1 MAGIVIQDL
10 TKVYGDSAETRSAP
24 PRAALDGL
32 NLDVSAG
39 ELLVV
44 VGPSGSGKTTL
55 LRLVA
60 GLERPTAG
68 RVLLAGRDLTGVP
81 PQARNV
87 ALVFQSLALYEHLT
101 VEQNLAFPLNAQ
113 TWGGWCSSLVNRS
126 AATSEVRA
134 RIVETAQ
141 RLRIE
146 HLLDRRPSELSG
158 GEQQRV
164 ALGRA
169 IVRQPQAL
177 LLDEPLSS
185 LDLPTRRTLRRELK
199 ALQQT
204 LGVPTIYV
212 THDQAEALAI
222 GDRVAV
228 LDRGRLAQVGTPS
241 EIYER
246 PKSRFVAEFFGPMG
260 MNLLEGELTD
270 SGFEISDSEGTL
282 TTIRLPADCWPQ
294 DGLMD
299 GRVFVGIRPED
310 IEVASSHLPDTTC
323 SGILQSIENCGESN
337 YLHLRITPSTTNTRT
352 TNNTAANIIVRQ
364 LKPALHVPAPGDT
377 VCLRFRTDRL
387 HWFATDSGMSLVRC
401 DH

>member
-1 MAGIVIQDL
+1 VAGIVIQDL
-10 TKVYGDSAETRSAP
+10 TKVYDNSAKTQSTP

-32 NLDVSAG
+32 NLDISAG

-113 TWGGWCSSLVNRS
+113 TWGGWCSSLVKRG
-126 AATSEVRA
+126 AATSEVRK

-141 RLRIE
+141 RLRLE
-146 HLLDRRPSELSG
+146 HLLDRLPNELSG
-158 GEQQRV
+158 GEQQRA

-169 IVRQPQAL
+169 IVRQPEAL

-199 ALQQT
+199 ELQQS
-204 LGVPTIYV
+204 LCVPTIYV

-228 LDRGRLAQVGTPS
+228 LDQGRLVQVGTPS
-241 EIYER
+241 EIYGR
-246 PKSRFVAEFFGPMG
+246 PRNRFVAEFFGPQG
-260 MNLLEGELTD
+260 MNLLTGEITD
-270 SGFEISDSEGTL
+270 AGFDISDSEGTV
-282 TTIRLPADCWPQ
+282 TTIRLPADCWPRNC
-294 DGLMD
+294 LMD
-299 GRVFVGIRPED
+299 GPVLVGIRPED
-310 IEVASSHLPDTTC
+310 IEVAANLPDVTC
-323 SGILQSIENCGESN
+323 SGVLQSIEHCGESN
-337 YLHLRITPSTTNTRT
+337 YLHLRITPRT
-352 TNNTAANIIVRQ
+352 TNNTVANVIVRQ
-364 LKPALHVPAPGDT
+364 LNPALPVPAPGDT
-377 VCLRFRTDRL
+377 VGLRFRADRL
-387 HWFATDSGMSLVRC
+387 HWFATDSGKSLLHS
-401 DH
+401 DD